1 MVEHSLSVKDI
12 VGLSA
17 DIMTLFGV
25 SGVFA
30 WSFVRKNI
38 ESRSVADTGVSIFA
52 YAVKTFIV
60 MVLLLFLCVPAFFS
74 HLFIVMLTSG
84 SYAAGD
90 GLWNSQKSFAYL
102 LAYGVTALWLI
113 PMAVLTVSSVYVWS
127 LEPFERFFKA
137 FRGQGHG

>member
-1 MVEHSLSVKDI
+1 MVEQSLSVKDI
-12 VGLSA
+12 IGLAA

-38 ESRSVADTGVSIFA
+38 ETRSAADTGVAIFA
-52 YAVKTFIV
+52 YAVKTFV
-60 MVLLLFLCVPAFFS
+60 VLVVLLLLYVPAFFS
-74 HLFIVMLTSG
+74 HFFIVMLSSG
-84 SYAAGD
+84 SYSADD
-90 GLWNSQKSFAYL
+90 GIWNAQKSFAYV

-113 PMAVLTVSSVYVWS
+113 PMAVLTASSVYVWS
-127 LEPFERFFKA
+127 LEPFNRFFKA